1 MIEDEGNSEDHSKVC
16 EVFGPHLFDFNK
28 QFVLDRNQSNIL
40 FLYFA
45 FHKAKY
51 YLDLDYK

>member
-40 FLYFA
+40 FYILLFI
-45 FHKAKY
+45 KPNII
-51 YLDLDYK
+51 

>member
-45 FHKAKY
+45 FHKAKN